1 MVSLFLLYVLDVIHL
16 IVTLL
21 SDRPSF
27 EWECNVTS
35 QPIWFRPLKLTF
47 STCLSVVVAQQWHG
61 CDAVWWA
68 VLRVVTEGG
77 DGVVLTSHFYRSHK
91 GL

>member
-61 CDAVWWA
+61 CDAVWGFGKRMVGGA
-68 VLRVVTEGG
+68 QGG
-77 DGVVLTSHFYRSHK
+77 D
-91 GL
+91 